1 MDELVQVVM
10 EKTRLPEDQARQ
22 AVETVIDFLK
32 ERLPKPL
39 AGQVDAALKNEAT
52 IEQAEQLIDK
62 GAKQLGDLLGK

>member
-39 AGQVDAALKNEAT
+39 AGQVDAALKNEDT